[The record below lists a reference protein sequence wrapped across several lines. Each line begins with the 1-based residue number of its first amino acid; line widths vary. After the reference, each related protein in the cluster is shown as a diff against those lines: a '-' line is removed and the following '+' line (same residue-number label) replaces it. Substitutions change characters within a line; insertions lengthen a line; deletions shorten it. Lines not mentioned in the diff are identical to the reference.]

1 MDKLVVEGGVALNGE
16 VRISGAKNCALPL
29 MAATLIA
36 SGKHGF
42 SNVPRLRDIKTMGSL
57 LAHMGAVCEH
67 ETDYEIDTSD
77 IHTLTAPYE
86 LVKTMR
92 ASVLVLGP
100 MLARYRR
107 ARVSLPGGC
116 AIGARPINLHLKA
129 LEQMGV
135 DIVLEHGYVV
145 GEARRL
151 RGAEI
156 RFEQVTVT
164 GTENIMMAACLA
176 DGVTVLKNAA
186 REPEVVALADY
197 LRLMGAQIEGEGAD
211 EITITGVGELR
222 PSRCEVIPDRIEAG
236 TYLVAAAIT
245 GGSLRLTGLRH
256 EHVRTVL
263 EKLVD
268 AGVSIE
274 IGEGFVDVRG
284 NGRVCSVNVET
295 QPYPGF
301 PTDMQAQFMAL
312 MAVGDGVSLIKERI
326 FENRF
331 MHVLELERMGADI
344 ELDGRTA
351 MVRGVKKLSGAP
363 VMATDLRAS
372 ASLVLG
378 ALAAEGTT
386 EINRIYHL
394 DRGYEAIEKKLS
406 AVGARIRRVSG
417 RGE

>member
-1 MDKLVVEGGVALNGE
+1 MDRLVIEGGVPLNGE
-16 VRISGAKNCALPL
+16 VQISGAKNCTLPL

-36 SGKHGF
+36 KGKHCF
-42 SNVPRLRDIKTMGSL
+42 SNVPRLRDIRTMQSL
-57 LAHMGAVCEH
+57 LAHMGADSRHDDILQV
-67 ETDYEIDTSD
+67 DTSD
-77 IHTLTAPYE
+77 IHTLEAPYD

-135 DIVLEHGYVV
+135 DIDLEHGYVV
-145 GEARRL
+145 ARAKKL
-151 RGAEI
+151 RGAFI
-156 RFEQVTVT
+156 SFDQVTVT

-176 DGVTVLKNAA
+176 DGVSVLKNSA

-197 LRLMGAQIEGEGAD
+197 LNRMGAHIEGAGTD
-211 EITITGVGELR
+211 EISITGVSELN
-222 PSRCEVIPDRIEAG
+222 PSSFEVIPDRIEAG
-236 TYLVAAAIT
+236 TYLVAAGIT
-245 GGSLRLTGLRH
+245 GGTLKLKGCKT
-256 EHVRTVL
+256 EHL
-263 EKLVD
+263 DAIIQKLSD
-268 AGVSIE
+268 AGLSIE
-274 IGEGFVDVRG
+274 NKGDCVEVRRK
-284 NGRVCSVNVET
+284 GRIRSVNVET
-295 QPYPGF
+295 QPFPGF

-312 MAVGDGVSLIKERI
+312 MTLGSGASLIKERI

-331 MHVLELERMGADI
+331 MHVLELQRMGADI
-344 ELDGRTA
+344 DLEGRTA
-351 MVRGVKKLSGAP
+351 VVRGVKKLYGAP

-378 ALAAEGTT
+378 ALGAEGVS
-386 EINRIYHL
+386 EITRIYHL

-406 AVGARIRRVSG
+406 AVGAKIERVNG
-417 RGE
+417 